1 MVGIEEEQQLNRNG
15 LKRGLKL
22 TRIPRSQKTN
32 HFSANC
38 TIFPQT
44 VQPCRNLREIN
55 KALAAEG
62 LAF

>member
-38 TIFPQT
+38 ESRALTKSNKLPQSS
-44 VQPCRNLREIN
+44 E
-55 KALAAEG
+55 KKKEG
-62 LAF
+62 